1 MKRAVQLLA
10 MLCVLAFAAGAAWA
24 NAPPIAEAGPD
35 QEVYFTDATVLRGSA
50 TDPDRD
56 PIVAWSWTL
65 ESMPEGSWPV
75 FPDPH
80 LPVAYFEPDKVGD
93 YVFSLVVSDGT
104 NWSAPDTVTVHVV
117 LNLPPV
123 AVMSAHPTSGE
134 VPLTVQFD
142 STGSY
147 DPEGGPIT
155 YAWMFGDFE
164 QSLEPSPTHT
174 YVEEGTYGVQ
184 LLLVDDRNQ
193 YDIAIVYIE
202 VLPPSVPSQTGPV
215 IGWGCDF
222 PGQCNPRADPGD
234 VVAIAAGGGHSLALR
249 SDGQVIAWGCANY
262 GQYNI
267 PPLPAGLSYTAISA
281 GRFHSL
287 ALRSDGQ
294 TVAWGQNWYGQ
305 SDVPVAAR
313 SGVVAIAAGDEHSLA
328 LKSDGTVVGWG
339 ADTYYSG
346 VYRGQATPPAGLAG
360 VVAIAAGGYHSLALK
375 SDGTVVAWGYN
386 GYGQCNVPADLSG
399 VIAIAAGGYHSLAL
413 KSDGTVVGWG
423 DNYFGQCNVPA
434 QAQSGV
440 VAIAAGGYHSLA
452 LKSDGTVVA
461 WGYNGYGQC
470 NVPADLSGVI
480 AIAAG
485 RQHSLALLTAN
496 QPPVADAG
504 PGQVLE
510 ATGGTTSFTLDAT
523 GSSDPDGDVLT
534 YAWSDADGNAVGSEA
549 TVSVARALGS
559 HTFTLTVTD
568 PGAMHSSD
576 SVSITI
582 QDTTPPTLS
591 LPADMVVEATSAA
604 GAVVEFDVTASDLAG
619 GPLQVTCTPGSG
631 LVFGL
636 GVTTVNCT
644 ATDSSGNTAYGSFTV
659 TVVDTTPP
667 VLSLPADLVLEPTSP
682 QGAVGTFSASATDL
696 VDGAVPV
703 TCAPA
708 SGSVFPLGSTTMQ
721 ASATDAH
728 GNTADGSFTVT
739 VRDTTPPALTPPADM
754 QVAEGDPN
762 GTTVAL
768 GQPTVSDM
776 CDPSPVVT
784 NNAPAKFPLG
794 ATTVTWTATDA
805 SGNVATAQQRVTV
818 VPGSLANQLANL
830 RKFIVLRVASGQIA
844 AELESSLLAKVDA
857 AIAAP
862 ARGNPNDAKAAM
874 GGLKALVNQV
884 EAQTD
889 NKIDP
894 ATAAEIIR
902 RANQVIAALGG

>member
-346 VYRGQATPPAGLAG
+346 VYRGQATPPAGLA
-360 VVAIAAGGYHSLALK
+360 
-375 SDGTVVAWGYN
+375 
-386 GYGQCNVPADLSG
+386 
-399 VIAIAAGGYHSLAL
+399 
-413 KSDGTVVGWG
+413 
-423 DNYFGQCNVPA
+423 
-434 QAQSGV
+434 GV